1 VAIGAACG
9 ILWGVIASAVFAAMR
24 AHVLPAPSEVALP
37 LAAALVVVYLPFNVA
52 IGVGALLNVR
62 APSFVD
68 LIGVTIACGAVM
80 GMAVSWLVAGAR
92 RGRRREAPRR

>member
-1 VAIGAACG
+1 MIAA
-9 ILWGVIASAVFAAMR
+9 GVFTAMR

-37 LAAALVVVYLPFNVA
+37 LAVALVVAYLPFNVA

-80 GMAVSWLVAGAR
+80 GMVVSWLVAQAR
-92 RGRRREAPRR
+92 RRRPREAVPR